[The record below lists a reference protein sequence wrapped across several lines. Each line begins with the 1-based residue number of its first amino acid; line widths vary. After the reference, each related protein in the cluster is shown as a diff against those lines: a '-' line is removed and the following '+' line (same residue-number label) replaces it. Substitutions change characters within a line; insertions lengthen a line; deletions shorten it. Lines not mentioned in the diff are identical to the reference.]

1 MNKTFLKLEK
11 KNGKEEGIIQTAKEM
26 LKKKLPIDLICEITK
41 LSKEEVEKIKKSI

>member
-26 LKKKLPIDLICEITK
+26 LKENIPIETIEKVTK
-41 LSKEEVEKIKKSI
+41 LSREEIEKLK